1 LLLVEKNKLG
11 KEIIIKLA
19 DFGLSR
25 IYRGQMV
32 RTACGTPFYVAPE
45 ILLGTGYGPEVDMW
59 SAGVML
65 YILLSGRLPFHAK
78 EDHELFSK
86 ILSGSFQFKSPQF
99 DTVSDIAKNVIA
111 NLIVLAPKKR
121 LTAIQCMEHPFI
133 KYIDK

>member
-1 LLLVEKNKLG
+1 
-11 KEIIIKLA
+11 
-19 DFGLSR
+19 
-25 IYRGQMV
+25 MV

-45 ILLGTGYGPEVDMW
+45 VLLGTGYGPEVDMW

-99 DTVSDIAKNVIA
+99 DSISEIAKSLISS
-111 NLIVLAPKKR
+111 LIVLAPKKR
-121 LTAIQCMEHPFI
+121 LNAQQCLAHPFI
-133 KYIDK
+133 KFTEQN